1 MMPLKRRPR
10 SKPIPK
16 IRVRKGSAI
25 NVTRAEFDAVIKLL
39 NERGEIIND
48 IRRELHSTCRDL
60 ASQVEKNRHM
70 LEIQFTRIAQL
81 QQEIDA
87 LKRRA

>member
-1 MMPLKRRPR
+1 MPAKRRSRP
-10 SKPIPK
+10 KPIPR
-16 IRVRKGSAI
+16 IRLRKGSAI
-25 NVTRAEFDAVIKLL
+25 NVTRAEFEAVIKLL
-39 NERGEIIND
+39 NQRVQIINEM
-48 IRRELHSTCRDL
+48 RNELRETCRDV
-60 ASQVEKNRHM
+60 ASQVDKNRQA

>member
-1 MMPLKRRPR
+1 MPLKGRPR
-10 SKPIPK
+10 PTAIPK
-16 IRVRKGSAI
+16 IRFRKGSAI

-39 NERGEIIND
+39 NQRVGVINAM
-48 IRRELHSTCRDL
+48 RRELHATCRNL
-60 ASQVEKNRHM
+60 ASQVEKNRQM
-70 LEIQFTRIAQL
+70 LDIQFTRIAQL

>member
-1 MMPLKRRPR
+1 MALKRRLR
-10 SKPIPK
+10 SRPIRK

-25 NVTRAEFDAVIKLL
+25 NVTRAEFDAVIELL
-39 NERGEIIND
+39 NERSEIINEL
-48 IRRELHSTCRDL
+48 RRELHSTCRTL
-60 ASQVEKNRHM
+60 AAQVEKNRQT

-81 QQEIDA
+81 QQEIDT

>member
-1 MMPLKRRPR
+1 MPLKRLPSRSRPIR
-10 SKPIPK
+10 K
-16 IRVRKGSAI
+16 IRLRKGSAI

-39 NERGEIIND
+39 NERGEIVNAL
-48 IRRELHSTCRDL
+48 RRELHSALRDL
-60 ASQVEKNRHM
+60 GAEVEKNRQT

-81 QQEIDA
+81 QQQVDA